1 MQSMRLKCMFA
12 PLLMTCDSIAE
23 AAQPRPTCPA
33 TPKKNPSG
41 SSRPHKKRNMF
52 LLRLAHARLKGR
64 AQGAGHGHKGV
75 KLAHRIGEGCRP
87 RVWQCK
93 HTQPHTDALGAGEAV
108 GKENRNIKSKSL
120 RCSGL
125 FFLFNTRK
133 KASTTGSR

>member
-1 MQSMRLKCMFA
+1 
-12 PLLMTCDSIAE
+12 
-23 AAQPRPTCPA
+23 
-33 TPKKNPSG
+33 
-41 SSRPHKKRNMF
+41 MF

-64 AQGAGHGHKGV
+64 AQGAGHGHGHKGV

-87 RVWQCK
+87 RGWQCK
-93 HTQPHTDALGAGEAV
+93 HTQPHTDALEAGEAV

-133 KASTTGSR
+133 KASTTGSH